1 MPEKIFKLL
10 SVDPV
15 PREVTGE
22 IFMQFWKQ
30 FFVSGVGRVAFSS
43 WILVT
48 EINKLSKIDVNG
60 GGARAAKGGAR
71 AAKGGGARP
80 MRPPPVHAPDCPPQ
94 FFF

>member
-48 EINKLSKIDVNG
+48 EINKLSKIDVPYCTAAHLG

-71 AAKGGGARP
+71 APRA
-80 MRPPPVHAPDCPPQ
+80 PPLCTPLRTGTIIG
-94 FFF
+94 